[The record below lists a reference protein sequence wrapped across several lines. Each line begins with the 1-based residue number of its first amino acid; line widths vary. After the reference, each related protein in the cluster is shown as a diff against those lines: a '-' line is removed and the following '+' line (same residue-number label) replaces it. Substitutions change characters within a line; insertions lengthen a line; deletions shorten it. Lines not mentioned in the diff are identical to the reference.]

1 MLLIIGLALLIS
13 GYLSFRFSDQLN
25 PGKRGRRAQTQFPEW
40 FPQLKKIGGL
50 LFMLTGLLLMIAYF
64 II

>member
-13 GYLSFRFSDQLN
+13 GYLSFRFSDQRK
-25 PGKRGRRAQTQFPEW
+25 PGQRGRKAQTQFPEW
-40 FPQLKKIGGL
+40 FPQLQKIGGL
-50 LFMLTGLLLMIAYF
+50 LFMITGLFLMIAYF